1 MDVGVNYMREHME
14 DSDRVHYAITNT
26 GGKSPNVVQAE
37 AEVRYLIRSATN
49 PKCKKLYERV
59 VRIAQGAALMTDTK
73 LEVLF
78 DEGLSNTVPNFELE
92 LLQRHFRLLE
102 FQLIQQKSVHMQSS
116 LRTAFQLRIS

>member
-1 MDVGVNYMREHME
+1 ME

-78 DEGLSNTVPNFELE
+78 DEGLSNTVPNFALE
-92 LLQRHFRLLE
+92 DVIAKAFQTVE
-102 FQLIQQKSVHMQSS
+102 FQLIQQRSVHMQSS
-116 LRTAFQLRIS
+116 LRTAFRLRIS